1 MKQRIT
7 ALFVFLAFAA
17 NSQSTTTMAIQKIGH
32 ADWEYIFSKLPELK
46 KIEVEL
52 VTFEAQLQN
61 QLKQKRQELETKYKT
76 FQTLPE
82 TTPEAI
88 RKDKE
93 AELVYL
99 QQNIQQFQQEAQQ
112 ALQKKQSELMAPVFT
127 RVGKAI
133 EEVAIE
139 NGYAYVMNPKT
150 SGAMDFL
157 LYASE
162 KYDIS
167 DLVLTKLATQSDKK

>member
-1 MKQRIT
+1 MKKRIT
-7 ALFVFLAFAA
+7 ALFVFIAFTAY
-17 NSQSTTTMAIQKIGH
+17 SQSTPPQVIQKIGH

-93 AELVYL
+93 SELVYL

-127 RVGKAI
+127 RIGKAI
-133 EEVAIE
+133 EEVAVE
-139 NGYAYVMNPKT
+139 NGYAYVMNPKI
-150 SGAMDFL
+150 SGGTDFL
-157 LYASE
+157 LYASD

-167 DLVLTKLATQSDKK
+167 DLVLAKLATQSNKN

>member
-1 MKQRIT
+1 MKHRISI
-7 ALFVFLAFAA
+7 LPVFITLAAY
-17 NSQSTTTMAIQKIGH
+17 SQSPTAQVVQKIGH

-61 QLKQKRQELETKYKT
+61 QLKQKRQELETKYKV
-76 FQTLPE
+76 FQSLPE
-82 TTPEAI
+82 STPEAI

-93 AELVYL
+93 SELVYL
-99 QQNIQQFQQEAQQ
+99 QQNIQQFQQDAQQ
-112 ALQKKQSELMAPVFT
+112 AMQKKQSELMAPVFT

-139 NGYAYVMNPKT
+139 NGYAYVMKPKI
-150 SGAMDFL
+150 SGGNDFL

-167 DLVLTKLATQSDKK
+167 ELVLAKLATQSKN